1 MSSPAKKV
9 FVFGLQNHEEFPEK
23 LGVPLDEAG
32 ERGQQ
37 RNQVD
42 FLGLQDLQY
51 GLMISPARETPRSA
65 RFLIEG
71 LRAERGRYRELDRER
86 QKTKGPG

>member
-9 FVFGLQNHEEFPEK
+9 FVFCFQNHEEFPEK

-32 ERGQQ
+32 EGDQQ
-37 RNQVD
+37 RNEVE

-51 GLMISPARETPRSA
+51 GLMISPARETRQSA

-71 LRAERGRYRELDRER
+71 LKVKREGYKELDRER